1 MATLV
6 GTQTITIGTQELT
19 LDKAWVPKYHN
30 ELKKGNTTV
39 KRDNMATEGYA
50 TLRISHQVQKNVRG
64 HVVSLEIEGNRGPDA
79 APRLVKGQ
87 FVLTC
92 TDGEPDET
100 ALAKDLTVALCSYL
114 PTVIDDIAE
123 SRTD

>member
-6 GTQTITIGTQELT
+6 GTQTITIGTQELS

-39 KRDNMATEGYA
+39 KRDLMATAGYA
-50 TLRISHQVQKNVRG
+50 TLRVSHQVQKGVRG
-64 HVVSLEIEGNRGPDA
+64 HVVSLEIDGNRGPEA
-79 APRLVKGQ
+79 TPRLAKMQV
-87 FVLTC
+87 VLTC

-100 ALAKDLTVALCSYL
+100 ALLRDLTVALCTYL
-114 PTVIDDIAE
+114 PTVIDDVME